1 MNKNTSLPMAIANI
15 QGGNNFP
22 ELTGQVKFYQKRNA
36 VLVVAN
42 IRGLPE
48 TLTSFFGFHIHE
60 GNSCGGNIFSETGSH
75 YNPTDTH
82 HPYHAGDLPPLM
94 RCNSGAY
101 LAVAT
106 DRFNVKD
113 IIGRTVVIHSMPDD
127 FTTQPAGNAGMKI
140 GCGIITHYTPKKNNH
155 T

>member
-42 IRGLPE
+42 IQGLPE
-48 TLTSFFGFHIHE
+48 TQTGFFGFHIHE
-60 GNSCGGNIFSETGSH
+60 GNSCGGNEFTETGSH
-75 YNPTDTH
+75 YNPENIS
-82 HPYHAGDLPPLM
+82 HPSHSGDLPPLM
-94 RCNSGAY
+94 RCNGGAY

-140 GCGIITHYTPKKNNH
+140 GCGGITRL
-155 T
+155 